1 MRFLRTESRPQQ
13 PRPLKLAQRRDRI
26 RGLEL
31 VGMCYADPTTH
42 RPPQTDKKL
51 GRSMRRHLDS
61 QPLPSLKAS
70 IPSHTACALYHGACG
85 QSSDACTAPP
95 QRSQAAA
102 EDIILPS
109 TESQSPRVCST
120 GPVASSRS
128 WRHHPARA
136 FHGRSPIRTSGAA
149 QVSTQVPF
157 AIILR
162 NLAGRPDEH
171 RGPRSLHTA
180 DLAVSVQQI
189 LGPGCMPHA
198 LHA

>member
-1 MRFLRTESRPQQ
+1 MAHGVSEFGLHAIWTSHMRFLRTESRPQQ

-136 FHGRSPIRTSGAA
+136 FHGPQQLLAIARSP
-149 QVSTQVPF
+149 P
-157 AIILR
+157 AIASNR
-162 NLAGRPDEH
+162 
-171 RGPRSLHTA
+171 
-180 DLAVSVQQI
+180 
-189 LGPGCMPHA
+189 
-198 LHA
+198 